1 MIKDITNYFQQRR
14 AEKKWIRGAFG
25 DCKRLLANLE
35 GTIPS
40 PVSEGYLAETLAN
53 MMCILMTF
61 DEGQK
66 GMPREFYD
74 KAVGVIRVVD
84 ERLSGDARSLS
95 PTIVS
100 RLEER
105 ANEYYRRAA

>member
-14 AEKKWIRGAFG
+14 AKKKWIRDALG
-25 DCKRLLANLE
+25 DCKRLLANLD

-40 PVSEGYLAETLAN
+40 LVSEGYLAETLATG
-53 MMCILMTF
+53 MCILMTF

-84 ERLSGDARSLS
+84 ERLNGDARSLS
-95 PTIVS
+95 PTTVS

-105 ANEYYRRAA
+105 ANGYYGRTA